1 MFSYLCFYRG
11 KKIVVQALRSY
22 DAQLKA
28 AQIFKAKKAHEVAV
42 VLADRP
48 VDPAML

>member
-1 MFSYLCFYRG
+1 MFTYVCFYRG

-28 AQIFKAKKAHEVAV
+28 AEIFKARKAWNITV
-42 VLADRP
+42 VLADKP
-48 VDPAML
+48 VDPASI